1 MRHVCHMAM
10 SHRQSMAQLHRAFG
24 IVRIVPMTFGIVRI
38 VAMTSFVSSL
48 VSIDY
53 FMRLGAAMR
62 LMFGF
67 WPVCIAAMTS
77 FDRSFVAGCNG
88 CDGGNNR
95 RKKNGCCGACRGACL
110 LHALCGSFCSDT
122 AYNNHVRVWDGFYGS
137 NGIVFVNVCKQ
148 LLTPATKPNQVLC
161 PSTSCDLRCCTYQTM
176 APSLIV
182 ARRRR
187 F

>member
-1 MRHVCHMAM
+1 MAM

-77 FDRSFVAGCNG
+77 FVSSLA
-88 CDGGNNR
+88 
-95 RKKNGCCGACRGACL
+95 A
-110 LHALCGSFCSDT
+110 T
-122 AYNNHVRVWDGFYGS
+122 A
-137 NGIVFVNVCKQ
+137 
-148 LLTPATKPNQVLC
+148 ATEE
-161 PSTSCDLRCCTYQTM
+161 TTD
-176 APSLIV
+176 
-182 ARRRR
+182 ARRTVAAVHVAVHVFSTHYVVLSAVTLLITIMFGFGTAFMAATASFLSMFASSYLRQPQNQTR
-187 F
+187 SCAHLRPAIFDAARIKRWPLR